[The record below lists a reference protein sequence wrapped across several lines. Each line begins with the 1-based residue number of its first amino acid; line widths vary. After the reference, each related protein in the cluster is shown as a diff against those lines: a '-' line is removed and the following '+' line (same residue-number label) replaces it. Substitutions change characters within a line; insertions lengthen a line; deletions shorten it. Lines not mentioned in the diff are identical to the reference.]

1 MNLKI
6 LTDECLLSETKRLV
20 QQERELLTT
29 ILHHLL
35 EIERRR
41 LFGEHTSLHAYAV
54 GALGYSDDMA
64 YRRVA
69 AMRLLKELPEIE
81 DHLAAGHL
89 NLSHWGVAQ
98 SVFKR
103 ERKAGRPLSPE
114 TKLELL
120 AEMAG
125 RSTREA
131 EAVAQRYST
140 EPPKF
145 RETIRPNGRGRDL
158 VTIELSDEVLRDL
171 DGLRGLLAHEHPNMT
186 LAGLL
191 QRLSRLA
198 QEQWNPARPTVRN
211 VSPVTKAAI
220 RREIWRRDSHACV
233 KCKSRFAVQEDHI
246 TPASMGGAYTL
257 ENVRLLCRSCNQRA
271 AIEKLGLDKMARY
284 LAPEYRWTST
294 R

>member
-6 LTDECLLSETKRLV
+6 LTDDCLLSETKRHV
-20 QQERELLTT
+20 QQERDLLTT
-29 ILHHLL
+29 ILHHLH

-41 LFGEHTSLHAYAV
+41 LFGEYSSIHAYAV

-64 YRRVA
+64 YRRIA

-89 NLSHWGVAQ
+89 NLSHLGVAQ
-98 SVFKR
+98 TVFKQ
-103 ERKAGRPLSPE
+103 EQKAGRPLSTE

-125 RSTREA
+125 RPTREA

-145 RETIRPNGRGRDL
+145 RETVRPNGRGRSL
-158 VTIELSDEVLRDL
+158 VTLELSDEALKDL
-171 DGLRGLLAHEHPNMT
+171 EGLKGLLAHEDPNMT
-186 LAGLL
+186 LADLIA
-191 QRLSRLA
+191 RMSRLA
-198 QEQWNPARPTVRN
+198 KEQWNPAKPTVRR
-211 VSPVTKAAI
+211 VSPLTKAAI
-220 RREIWRRDSHACV
+220 RREIWRRDGSACV

-246 TPASMGGAYTL
+246 TPASMGGEYTL

-271 AIEKLGLDKMARY
+271 AIEKLGLDKMASY
-284 LAPEYRWTST
+284 LSPEFRWTST
-294 R
+294 Q